1 MLLKDWRL
9 LKIIYLTM
17 IKRLGSA
24 ILLSCF
30 SLLAI
35 AQHDLIK
42 LNSGWKAKKAV
53 EVVVDGTVISGKN
66 FLFYDWMDAVVP
78 GTVLTTLLHNQKV
91 PDPFFGMNNELIP
104 DIYQTGAEYYTY
116 WFYDEFEV
124 PDLKVG
130 EQHWLNFRGIN
141 YSAEM
146 FLNGKKINPDT
157 HEGMYLREKYLIT
170 PFLEKGINRLA
181 VLVHPPDPVGAPYGQ
196 GGDGMIARSV
206 AMQFTA
212 GWDWICPIRDRNTG
226 IWDEVA
232 LEITGTVDLIDPSV
246 QTKVPGKRV
255 PGGKQAPATVS
266 TSADLLNSTD
276 ISQTGKLI
284 ARCGKVEVSKLVTI
298 PARGKIT
305 VTLPEIKIENPL
317 LWWPNGIGEHPLYK
331 VVFSFVGD
339 HGAVSDIETVPFG
352 IRQTG
357 TRFDDKLNARIFT
370 INGQDVFIKG
380 GNWIASDA
388 LLRLSAKRYDID
400 VRMHAE
406 MNMNMIRV
414 WGGSMTER
422 PEFYDACDKY
432 GIMVWQDLYISGDCN
447 GRWFDPQKKESQER
461 RRAYPD
467 NHSLFINTVIDQVKM
482 LRNHPS
488 LYLWCG
494 GNEYPPPG
502 DIARKLATDIFPKY
516 DGSRYY
522 LEQSTS
528 TDLAK
533 NSLGGNGDG
542 PYTIQNPLNFFTVTS
557 FPFNPELGSVGIPN
571 VETMRKIMEEKDLVL
586 PTRHGE
592 NPTWSYHKYIPY
604 DNFIDQYGKADG
616 IADFC
621 KKAQLVNYEQY
632 RALQEGFNAGM
643 WTTYSGM
650 LVWKNQNPWTALRGQ
665 FYDVFLEQN
674 GGFYGYQHGAKPLHL
689 QLNLNDSAVCLVNQ
703 TIFDLNDLTVSAE
716 QFDIHGNVLSKDQY
730 KISTPANKVSVLKKI
745 KSPDPKEAVY
755 FLRLKLTDKDNQ
767 VKDENFYWLSKPG
780 KSYEKLNELKQTTLE
795 SEWKTNSKGEKSLLI
810 RNPGK
815 ETAFFV
821 RLKVLTAKGG
831 ELALPVFLSDNY
843 ITLLPDESR
852 ELRIDCTQLPESVN
866 SKSLWMEMEGWN
878 VKNCS
883 LKME

>member
-1 MLLKDWRL
+1 MF
-9 LKIIYLTM
+9 T
-17 IKRLGSA
+17 
-24 ILLSCF
+24 CF

-53 EVVVDGTVISGKN
+53 EVVVDGTVISGKD
-66 FLFYDWMDAVVP
+66 FKRYDWMDAVVP

-104 DIYQTGAEYYTY
+104 DICQTGADYYTY
-116 WFYDEFEV
+116 WFYDEFKV
-124 PDLKVG
+124 PELIEGKQVWLK
-130 EQHWLNFRGIN
+130 FRGIN

-170 PFLEKGINRLA
+170 QYLEKGINRLA
-181 VLVHPPDPVGAPYGQ
+181 VLVHPPDPVGAPNGQ
-196 GGDGMIARSV
+196 GGDGTIARSV
-206 AMQFTA
+206 TMQFTA

-232 LEITGTVDLIDPSV
+232 LEITGAVDLLDPYV

-255 PGGKQAPATVS
+255 PGGKQAPAMIA
-266 TSADLLNSTD
+266 TSADLLNSSD
-276 ISQTGKLI
+276 IPQSGKLI
-284 ARCGKVEVSKLVTI
+284 ARIGSLEVSKMVTI
-298 PARGKIT
+298 LAGEKIT
-305 VTLPEIKIENPL
+305 VSLPEIKIENPV
-317 LWWPNGIGEHPLYK
+317 LWWPNGMGDHPLYK
-331 VVFSFVGD
+331 VEFSFVGD
-339 HGAVSDIETVPFG
+339 KGVLSDIESVPFG

-357 TRFDDKLNARIFT
+357 TRFDDKLNARIFSV
-370 INGQDVFIKG
+370 NGQDVFIKG

-388 LLRLSAKRYDID
+388 LLRLSAQRYETE

-432 GIMVWQDLYISGDCN
+432 GILVWQDLYISGDCN

-494 GNEYPPPG
+494 GNEYPPPA
-502 DIARKLATDIFPKY
+502 DIAKKLTTDVFPKH

-542 PYTIQNPLNFFTVTS
+542 PYYIQNPLNFFTITS
-557 FPFNPELGSVGIPN
+557 FPFNPELGSIGVPN
-571 VETMRKIMEEKDLVL
+571 VETMHKIMEDRDLVL
-586 PTRHGE
+586 PTKNSE
-592 NPTWSYHKYIPY
+592 NPTWAYHKYIPY
-604 DNFIDQYGKADG
+604 DNFIDQYGKAIG

-643 WTTYSGM
+643 WKTYSGM

-674 GGFYGYQHGAKPLHL
+674 GGFYGYQHGAKSLHL
-689 QLNLNDSAVCLVNQ
+689 QLNLNDSSVCLVNQ
-703 TIFDLNDLTVSAE
+703 TFFDFKDLTVSAE

-730 KISTPANKVSVLKKI
+730 KVSSLANKVLVLNKI
-745 KSPDPKEAVY
+745 KTPDPEESVY
-755 FLRLKLTDKDNQ
+755 FLRLKLKDKDNQ

-780 KSYEKLNELKQTTLE
+780 KSYEKLNELKQTTPE
-795 SEWKTNSKGEKSLLI
+795 SELRTNTKGEKSVII
-810 RNPGK
+810 RNPGT
-815 ETAFFV
+815 ETAFFI
-821 RLKVLTAKGG
+821 RLKILKENGE
-831 ELALPVFLSDNY
+831 ELALPVYFSDNY
-843 ITLLPDESR
+843 ITLLPGESR
-852 ELRIDCTQLPESVN
+852 EISIDCTQLPVDPS
-866 SKSLWMEMEGWN
+866 SKSLWFGLEGWN
-878 VKNCS
+878 VKDS
-883 LKME
+883 TIKME

>member
-1 MLLKDWRL
+1 MKTRSFYILVFC
-9 LKIIYLTM
+9 ILT
-17 IKRLGSA
+17 IQA
-24 ILLSCF
+24 F
-30 SLLAI
+30 S
-35 AQHDLIK
+35 QHDLIK

-53 EVVVDGTVISGKN
+53 EVVVDGTVISGKD
-66 FLFYDWMDAVVP
+66 FKFYDWMDAVVP

-104 DIYQTGAEYYTY
+104 DIYETGADYYTY
-116 WFYDEFEV
+116 WFFDEFKV
-124 PDLKVG
+124 PELKEG
-130 EQHWLNFRGIN
+130 EQVWLKFRGIN

-146 FLNGKKINPDT
+146 FLNGMKINPDT

-181 VLVHPPDPVGAPYGQ
+181 VLVHPSEPVGAPNGQ
-196 GGDGMIARSV
+196 GGDGIIARSV

-232 LEITGTVDLIDPSV
+232 LEIAGPVDLLDPYV

-255 PGGKQAPATVS
+255 PGGNQAAAIVS
-266 TSADLLNSTD
+266 TSADLFNSTD
-276 ISQTGKLI
+276 MIQSGKLT

-298 PARGKIT
+298 PAGEKIT
-305 VTLPEIKIENPL
+305 VSLPEIKIENPL
-317 LWWPNGIGEHPLYK
+317 LWWPNGMGDHPLYQ
-331 VVFSFVGD
+331 VEFSFVGD
-339 HGAVSDIETVPFG
+339 NGVLSDIESVNFG

-357 TRFDDKLNARIFT
+357 TRFDDKLHARIFS

-388 LLRLSAKRYDID
+388 LLRLSSKRYDTD

-494 GNEYPPPG
+494 GNEYPPPA
-502 DIARKLATDIFPKY
+502 DIAKKLSTDIFPKY
-516 DGSRYY
+516 DGARYY

-542 PYTIQNPLNFFTVTS
+542 PYSIQNPLNFFTITS

-586 PTRHGE
+586 PTQHGE

-604 DNFIDQYGKADG
+604 DNFIDQYGKSDG
-616 IADFC
+616 IEDFC

-689 QLNLNDSAVCLVNQ
+689 QLNLNDSSVCLVNQ
-703 TIFDLNDLTVSAE
+703 TFFNLKDLTVSAE
-716 QFDIHGNVLSKDQY
+716 QFNIHGNTLSKDQY
-730 KISTPANKVSVLKKI
+730 TTSILANKVSVLKKI
-745 KSPDPKEAVY
+745 KTPDPKESVY
-755 FLRLKLTDKDNQ
+755 FLRLKVMDKDNQ
-767 VKDENFYWLSKPG
+767 IKDENFYWLSEPG
-780 KSYEKLNELKQTTLE
+780 KSYEKLNELKQATLE
-795 SEWKTNSKGEKSLLI
+795 SELKTNTKGVKSVII

-815 ETAFFV
+815 ETAFFI
-821 RLKVLTAKGG
+821 RLKILRENGG
-831 ELALPVFLSDNY
+831 ELALPVFFSDNY
-843 ITLLPDESR
+843 ITLLPGESR
-852 ELRIDCTQLPESVN
+852 EVSVDCSQLPESI
-866 SKSLWMEMEGWN
+866 SLKSLWFELEGWN
-878 VKNCS
+878 VKNYS